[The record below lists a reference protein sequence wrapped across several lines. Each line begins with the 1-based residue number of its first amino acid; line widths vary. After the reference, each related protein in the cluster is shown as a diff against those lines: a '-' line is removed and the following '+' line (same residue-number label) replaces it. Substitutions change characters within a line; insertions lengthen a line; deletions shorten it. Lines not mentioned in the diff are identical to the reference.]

1 MNFTG
6 HLHLHTEYSALDG
19 LCKIDEAIKKA
30 KELGQKFI
38 AITDHGSSSGLYE
51 GYNAGIKND
60 FDVLLGEEFYFQNDD
75 DKNGHLI
82 LIAKN
87 ETGLENI
94 YRLQA
99 KAYGN
104 VYYKP
109 RINLD
114 MLKEHH
120 EGLVCTT
127 ACIANQVGQYILS
140 NEKQLAVEHI
150 NKLKSIFK
158 DDFYIEL
165 QSSTNEDVN
174 KVNKVLLEFI
184 KEYGLQYV
192 ITNDVHYVEEKDYD
206 VHEVFLCI
214 QQKGK
219 MDSPKRW
226 KFEQN
231 DYWLKS
237 QEELEHYMPFMNREE
252 FDKAYHFINDI
263 YEKCKNVEICKRNYL
278 PKWHNDEGL
287 TEDECFER
295 EVWNNY
301 FTRIKNRGECNKEF
315 YNDLMKEIK
324 VIEEEGYSGYFM
336 IVQEYANWAKQN
348 NILVGDGR
356 GSGAGSKVAYTIGI
370 TEVNPQK
377 YDLLFERFLSHGRQP
392 DFDIDFSDIDAVF
405 KHLQEKY
412 GENNVA
418 RVGAFNRFTC
428 KSALRKVMG
437 VYGYTQ
443 AQISKIVGL
452 LPDRLTFT
460 LEEALEENKE
470 FAKWMKENTKIY
482 NCVYKLEGVLS
493 HMSTHAGGV
502 IICEGLTS
510 KLPIFSMAEDRSK
523 MIVAYDKIIIEELG
537 HYKFDIL
544 GLKSLTLL
552 KNTLNNISEEID
564 WTRVDFEDESV
575 YNMVKNGDVL
585 GVFQLSEQ
593 ADAVIKQQ
601 PRNFEDLIAINA
613 IIRPGTCD
621 FNEYLEA
628 RSKHVESELPYMN
641 CTHDLIVYQ
650 DQYLQLAQTYAGWG
664 IAFSDKH
671 IRKNKKIA
679 TDVELADKF
688 LTDGMNNGY
697 SEEKLREVWDSIV
710 KVAGGGYGFN
720 RAHST
725 SYARLSYQTA
735 WLKHHYPKEFYAAYL
750 TQNYDDFDEINKI
763 QSKLTN
769 LGIKLLPPDVNESSD
784 VYKPCENGILIPLNT
799 IKGVG
804 GSILHEINRLKPIKD
819 FNDFMERRIP
829 KFCKKTAVHA
839 LIKSGAFDFCGMS
852 RNEML
857 KLSGYEGEFETNSKY
872 EKETI
877 GLYLSNN
884 PLENYLLLDLSNKT
898 DGDYVRG
905 VAQITRVKTIYDKN
919 GKEMAFVDC
928 SVCTD
933 TINCVIF
940 GSTWCNVK
948 DNVKVDNICYIEGK
962 VSKSSVL
969 INKIEDIT
977 E

>member
-19 LCKIDEAIKKA
+19 LCKIEETIKKA
-30 KELGQKFI
+30 KELGQKFV

-51 GYNAGIKND
+51 AYTLGKKYD

-82 LIAKN
+82 IIAKN
-87 ETGLENI
+87 EVGLSNI
-94 YRLQA
+94 YKLQA
-99 KAYGN
+99 KAN
-104 VYYKP
+104 ENFYYKP
-109 RINLD
+109 RINFDL
-114 MLKEHH
+114 LKEYN
-120 EGLVCTT
+120 EGLICTT
-127 ACIANQVGQYILS
+127 ACIANQVGQHLLN
-140 NEKQLAVEHI
+140 NEKQLALEHI
-150 NKLKSIFK
+150 MKLKEIFNE
-158 DDFYIEL
+158 DFYLEL
-165 QSSTNEDVN
+165 QSSTNEDVI
-174 KVNKVLLEFI
+174 KVNKELLSIAE
-184 KEYGLQYV
+184 EHGLKYI
-192 ITNDVHYVEEKDYD
+192 ITNDVHYIEKDDYNI
-206 VHEVFLCI
+206 HEVFLCI
-214 QQKGK
+214 QQKNK

-237 QEELEHYMPFMNREE
+237 QEEIEEYMDYVNRNQ
-252 FDKAYHFINDI
+252 FGFAYQCINEI
-263 YEKCKNVEICKRNYL
+263 YEKCKCVEIKKGNFL
-278 PKWHNDEGL
+278 PKWINNDGL
-287 TEDECFER
+287 TEDECFEK

-301 FTRIKNRGECNKEF
+301 FTRIKNRGESNKEF
-315 YNDLMKEIK
+315 YNDLLKEIK

-336 IVQEYANWAKQN
+336 IVQEYANWAKEN

-356 GSGAGSKVAYTIGI
+356 GSGAGSKVAYTLGI

-377 YDLLFERFLSHGRQP
+377 YDLLFERFLSHGRHP

-437 VYGYTQ
+437 VFNFTQ
-443 AQISKIVGL
+443 AQINKIVSY
-452 LPDRLTFT
+452 LPDRLSFT
-460 LEEALEENKE
+460 LEEAVNESTELVKWFENNI
-470 FAKWMKENTKIY
+470 FIY
-482 NCVYKLEGVLS
+482 ECVKKLEGVLS

-502 IICEGLTS
+502 IICENLTS
-510 KLPIFSMAEDRSK
+510 KLPIMTMSDDRSK

-552 KNTLNNISEEID
+552 KNTLDNIKEKID
-564 WTRVDFEDESV
+564 WTKVDFEDKEV
-575 YNMVKNGDVL
+575 YNMLQQGDVI

-593 ADAVIKQQ
+593 SDAVVKQQ

-628 RSKHVESELPYMN
+628 RSKHVESKLSYMN

-664 IAFSDKH
+664 IAFSDKN
-671 IRKNKKIA
+671 IRKNKNIA
-679 TDVELADKF
+679 NDLQLQNKF
-688 LTDGMNNGY
+688 INDGCDNGY
-697 SEEKLREVWDSIV
+697 DTDTLLEVWNDIV

-735 WLKHHYPKEFYAAYL
+735 WLKHYYPREFYAAYL
-750 TQNYDDFDEINKI
+750 TQNYDDFAEINKI
-763 QSKLTN
+763 QNKLSN
-769 LGIKLLPPDVNESSD
+769 INIKLLAPDINKSSD
-784 VYKPCENGILIPLNT
+784 VYEPTDEGILIPLNT
-799 IKGVG
+799 VKGVG
-804 GSILHEINRLKPIKD
+804 GSILHEINRLKPIED
-819 FNDFMERRIP
+819 FYDFMNRRTP

-839 LIKSGAFDFCGMS
+839 LIKAGAFDFCGMS

-857 KLSGYEGEFETNSKY
+857 NMSGYEDSYGTNAEY
-872 EKETI
+872 EKQTI
-877 GLYLSNN
+877 GLYLTSN
-884 PLENYLLLDLSNKT
+884 PLKDYILLDIT
-898 DGDYVRG
+898 DKKEGDTIRG
-905 VAQITRVKTIYDKN
+905 VAQISRLKEIYTRKGD
-919 GKEMAFVDC
+919 EMAFVDC
-928 SVCTD
+928 NVFTD
-933 TINCVIF
+933 IINGVLFPTVWKKVKGKI
-940 GSTWCNVK
+940 NVE
-948 DNVKVDNICYIEGK
+948 DVCYIEGRLN
-962 VSKSSVL
+962 STSIL
-969 INKIEDIT
+969 IDKIENIS
-977 E
+977 